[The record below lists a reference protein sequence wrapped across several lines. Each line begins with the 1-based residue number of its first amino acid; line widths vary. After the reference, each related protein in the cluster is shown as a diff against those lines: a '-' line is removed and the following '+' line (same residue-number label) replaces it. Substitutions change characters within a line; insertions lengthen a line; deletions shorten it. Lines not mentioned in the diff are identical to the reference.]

1 MKEEKSLV
9 KIEIPVER
17 IAQLIFVIR
26 GKKVMFDKDLAD
38 IYHVPTM
45 RLNEQVKRNIDRF
58 PVDFMFQLTKEEYE
72 SLRWQ
77 FATSNKDPSKQ
88 LTKDADRNLISQSAI
103 SSWGGTRKLPLVF
116 TEHGV
121 AMLSS
126 VLKSKRAVEMNIAI
140 IRAFIQLRE
149 MLATNKDL
157 AQRMDELERS
167 QKEQGNRLES
177 VYSIVKQLIETPV
190 KAVGK
195 IGFNVKEQEKTQ
207 E

>member
-1 MKEEKSLV
+1 MLDNDLALIYQVTTKNLNKA
-9 KIEIPVER
+9 VER
-17 IAQLIFVIR
+17 
-26 GKKVMFDKDLAD
+26 
-38 IYHVPTM
+38 
-45 RLNEQVKRNIDRF
+45 NIERF
-58 PVDFMFQLTKEEYE
+58 PSDFMFQLTRKEYE
-72 SLRWQ
+72 SLRFQ
-77 FATSNKDPSKQ
+77 FGTSNKS
-88 LTKDADRNLISQSAI
+88 R
-103 SSWGGTRKLPLVF
+103 GGRRYLPYAF

-121 AMLSS
+121 TMLSS
-126 VLKSKRAVEMNIAI
+126 VLKSKKAVAMNISI

-157 AQRMDELERS
+157 AQRMDELERG
-167 QKEQGNRLES
+167 QKKQGDRLES